1 MRKPAVAR
9 VADAATAPSAT
20 VRPVVMDPVAALA
33 AMVQAV
39 PVPVVRVVTAP
50 AVRDVMAPA
59 VVHATGMTAATNRAV
74 RLPPRCRTSM

>member
-33 AMVQAV
+33 AMVPAV
-39 PVPVVRVVTAP
+39 PVPVVRVA
-50 AVRDVMAPA
+50 MAPA